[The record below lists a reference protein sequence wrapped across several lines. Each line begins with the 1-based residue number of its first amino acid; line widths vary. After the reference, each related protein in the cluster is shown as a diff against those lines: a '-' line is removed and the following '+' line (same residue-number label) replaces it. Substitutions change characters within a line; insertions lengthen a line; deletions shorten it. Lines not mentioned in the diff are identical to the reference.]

1 MSIFISW
8 LDLIL
13 KLGLLTG
20 AFLGSF
26 AYLEKVRNKQFS
38 WPLITAFSL
47 PFFLSYKIMDMLGQ
61 ESRAG
66 TAYLAIV
73 VFCNFF
79 LWVQFWRKKSNLQ
92 DFGRP
97 ISEAFSA
104 HQLFLR
110 MILGLFIIFC
120 LRGLYLEYPGDA
132 IIYFQRVGQ
141 ANQDSGIINIAS
153 FWQYDANQTFFSS
166 FQQWLVGSDALMRD
180 KLTVVAAVSACLLC
194 TATYRLCLWFSSNR
208 RSAAIATLLGIAF
221 YGNLQISFYLYK
233 ILQGATLAMV
243 VYLEA
248 IPLLHPILLTST
260 FKDLFSSRRI
270 CIFVLFTGAIWVC
283 LDCHQEKILYIFAV
297 VLSTSSLTMLKAF
310 SKKSRPPLFTL
321 ITFLATIGGLLLLFF
336 NQKPPLNVSPLVI
349 TSWLSIGQTTLFTYW
364 PSSPNASYLLLDL
377 ISLGLSLIIL
387 SVAPGQSKLFYL
399 ATVTLAPCFFF
410 VNPIAITG
418 LLKITSPYNI
428 YRLMLGGLPWIFLP
442 VTCDFLSNKQG
453 IKLGYLPG
461 IFLIL
466 GLFAYPPIYGK
477 LPHLSA
483 RVPTYAD
490 GSDLSS
496 VIQHLLLLRQEAGD
510 RSINVLSTP
519 YVNSYLAAWPALTVA
534 SSRWLSN
541 DPEVYGEDLAYLFS
555 SNISDTEVA
564 QILSG
569 PAYDVVVLDARENLV
584 YSSWLGRM
592 TTHWP
597 ADLIQTQRAF
607 FNGGV
612 LHEYLSQHPEKYVN
626 ILNENGFQVYQKR
639 ELSISSDS
647 F

>member
-1 MSIFISW
+1 MI
-8 LDLIL
+8 
-13 KLGLLTG
+13 
-20 AFLGSF
+20 
-26 AYLEKVRNKQFS
+26 AYLE
-38 WPLITAFSL
+38 
-47 PFFLSYKIMDMLGQ
+47 
-61 ESRAG
+61 
-66 TAYLAIV
+66 
-73 VFCNFF
+73 
-79 LWVQFWRKKSNLQ
+79 
-92 DFGRP
+92 
-97 ISEAFSA
+97 
-104 HQLFLR
+104 
-110 MILGLFIIFC
+110 
-120 LRGLYLEYPGDA
+120 
-132 IIYFQRVGQ
+132 
-141 ANQDSGIINIAS
+141 
-153 FWQYDANQTFFSS
+153 
-166 FQQWLVGSDALMRD
+166 
-180 KLTVVAAVSACLLC
+180 AV
-194 TATYRLCLWFSSNR
+194 
-208 RSAAIATLLGIAF
+208 
-221 YGNLQISFYLYK
+221 
-233 ILQGATLAMV
+233 
-243 VYLEA
+243 
-248 IPLLHPILLTST
+248 PLLHPILLTST
-260 FKDLFSSRRI
+260 FKDLFSSRKI

-283 LDCHQEKILYIFAV
+283 LDCHQEKIFYIFSV

-321 ITFLATIGGLLLLFF
+321 IAFLATVGGLLLLFF

-377 ISLGLSLIIL
+377 ISLGLAILIL
-387 SVAPGQSKLFYL
+387 NATPGQSKLFYL

-442 VTCDFLSNKQG
+442 VICDFRSNKRE

-477 LPHLSA
+477 LPHLFA

-490 GSDLSS
+490 GSDLSP
-496 VIQHLLLLRQEAGD
+496 VIQHLLPLSQEAGN

-541 DPEVYGEDLAYLFS
+541 DPEVYGENLAYLFS

-639 ELSISSDS
+639 ELSISSAS
-647 F
+647 S